1 MSFMKKK
8 TTSESIT
15 PEFATPS
22 LLRRLAA
29 MVYDSLLLMAVSILY
44 GAIATGIN
52 IAIKGVPAT
61 GERVTWGAFGI
72 VVFIGWIFTLGF
84 FFCYFW
90 KKSGQTLGMKTW
102 RIKMYNAS
110 NMQLPDYSQCIIRCC
125 CAPFSLLLFGVG
137 YWLMYLNP
145 DRQTLH
151 DKLSKTRILLLAKEK
166 K

>member
-1 MSFMKKK
+1 MSMKKHSNIDN
-8 TTSESIT
+8 TLA
-15 PEFATPS
+15 EFATPS

-52 IAIKGVPAT
+52 VAINGAPAT
-61 GERVTWGAFGI
+61 GERVTWGTFGI
-72 VVFIGWIFTLGF
+72 VVFAGWVFTVGY

-90 KKSGQTLGMKTW
+90 HKSGQTLGMKTW
-102 RIKMYNAS
+102 RMKMYRSDTLQPPA
-110 NMQLPDYSQCIIRCC
+110 YAQCAIRCC
-125 CAPFSLLLFGVG
+125 LAPMSMLMLGLG
-137 YWLMYLNP
+137 YWLMYFNQ

-151 DKLSKTRILLLAKEK
+151 DKLSNTRVLLVAKEK